1 MPSLHIR
8 SLFIKVVIPIVAL
21 VLTSM
26 VAVSFLAMRAMS
38 QSVARVAEER
48 AQYELEEVQVTVME
62 VMAATSTGHER
73 RLQKAIER
81 FDHNPDVDAVR
92 VLSPSGQVLYAS
104 TQVEVGQMMPAHAS
118 LPPAEWSR
126 EEAWSILVEG
136 PDQMHAARPI
146 VNEPRCRSCHAADD
160 DVLAFIDVDIS
171 LSRQSAGMRTWG
183 TMASATAA
191 AQFVIIGIGIAL
203 ILSHVVVKPLRRLSA
218 SMHQVQHGNL
228 DVAAGP
234 PGTIEIDGL
243 VEGFNDM
250 VGRLRRARQVEEDA
264 QREHLSRVEQLAA
277 LGEMAASLAH
287 EIRNPLSGTKAAV
300 DVLAAEEKAEEP
312 RRILRHISEELARL
326 DGVVRQLLSF
336 ARPKTPVLARVD
348 LRTVIEGAVM
358 LSGPGATAQ
367 GVTLEVERSPEPREV
382 LADADMV
389 QQVVV
394 NLLINAM
401 QAAER
406 VSDARVVLSTSV
418 RDGLIACS
426 VRDNGP
432 GVPADRAESI
442 FRPFMTT
449 KARGTG
455 LGLAT
460 SRRLIELQGGRLWLE
475 NPGEPGACFT
485 FTLPA
490 FAEPPH
496 TDA

>member
-26 VAVSFLAMRAMS
+26 AAVSFLAMRAMS
-38 QSVARVAEER
+38 ESVARSATER
-48 AQYELEEVQVTVME
+48 AQYELEVVQTTVLD
-62 VMAATSTGHER
+62 VMSAAQTGHER

-104 TQVEVGQMMPAHAS
+104 TLAEVGQMMPAHAS
-118 LPPAEWSR
+118 PPAEWDR
-126 EEAWSILVEG
+126 QETWSIMVEG
-136 PDQMHAARPI
+136 PDRMHAARPI
-146 VNEPRCRSCHAADD
+146 MNEPRCAACHAADD

-171 LSRQSAGMRTWG
+171 LSRQTAGMRTWG

-203 ILSHVVVKPLRRLSA
+203 ILSHVVVRPLRRLSA

-228 DVAAGP
+228 DVAAEP
-234 PGTIEIDGL
+234 PGTVEMNDL

-300 DVLAAEEKAEEP
+300 DVLASEEKAEEP

-336 ARPKTPVLARVD
+336 ARPKTPVPVRVD
-348 LRTVIEGAVM
+348 LRTVIDNAVM
-358 LSGPGATAQ
+358 LSKPGAAAQ
-367 GVTLEVERSPEPREV
+367 GVTLEVQGSPEPREV

-401 QAAER
+401 QASER
-406 VSDARVVLSTSV
+406 VSDARVVLSTDI
-418 RDGLIACS
+418 RDGQFACS

-490 FAEPPH
+490 FAESPQ